1 MRHIHLSDELRLRF
15 PGRDEEFD
23 QGVEIGML
31 AALMDL
37 GTREFTR
44 WISSENLDQARAVAK
59 QLGYHVV
66 EGNAEGEWTELVFRY
81 GQARPRLRLVH
92 SAG

>member
-1 MRHIHLSDELRLRF
+1 MRHIHLSDDLRLRF
-15 PGRDEEFD
+15 PGRDEEFN

-37 GTREFTR
+37 GTREFCR
-44 WISSENLDQARAVAK
+44 WIASENLDQARAVAR
-59 QLGYHVV
+59 QLGYQVV
-66 EGNAEGEWTELVFRY
+66 EGTAEDDWTELVFRY
-81 GQARPRLRLVH
+81 GSARPQLRLVH